1 MPQSRGQEAALDR
14 TAAAALPTRAGAPLT
29 ADRIGE
35 ALVTSGRIS
44 RTQLDWALGVQ
55 RRTGSRLGAILL
67 AAGLVSRPDLYQTLA
82 EQWGVPY
89 VDVTKV
95 PLGMST
101 WEHLDPARLAR
112 ELWVPIGRRRDGT
125 VVVATSQQ
133 PTAERRAEIEE
144 ELQRPVVLMATTD
157 WDVDYGLRN
166 LFRDQLLDAASH
178 GLWRNDK
185 EHSARTVVTK
195 RQGAVLLACL
205 LALIGSAIAAPGPT
219 VAVCSAIIA
228 CGFLV
233 SVGFKFVV
241 CLVGAYHETFVQV
254 TDEEAAAVGDAEL
267 PMYTILVPCYRE
279 ANVVPNLMANLAA
292 LDYPPEKLEVLLL
305 LEEDDEETRAAATA
319 ARPPATVTFVTV
331 PRGQPQTKPKACNV
345 GLVFAR
351 GEYLVIYD
359 AEDQPDPDQL
369 RRSVAAFRK
378 GGPSLVCVQ
387 AALNY
392 FNAEE
397 NALTRLF
404 TLEYSFWFDY
414 MLTGLSAMR
423 LPIPLGG
430 TSNHFRTDELRL
442 LGGWDPF
449 NVTEDADLGI
459 RAAALNRRVG
469 VVNST
474 TFEEANNAYRNF
486 VRQRSRWIK
495 GYLQT
500 TLVHLRHP
508 VELVRSV
515 GWRQAIGFALL
526 IGGTPISF
534 LAMPPLYLLLAVS
547 LLLPPSAMAS
557 VYPGWVLWTSLAN
570 FLLGNALMVY
580 VSMMGVFKRRR
591 HRLVLWALLNP
602 LYWLLHAVAA
612 YKALGQ
618 LVFRPH
624 YWEKT
629 DHGLTSVQP
638 PAGPH

>member
-1 MPQSRGQEAALDR
+1 VVPGPADG
-14 TAAAALPTRAGAPLT
+14 TVVPRASGRRPSAR
-29 ADRIGE
+29 DRIGD
-35 ALVTSGRIS
+35 ALVTGGRVS
-44 RTQLDWALGVQ
+44 ADQLDWALDVQ

-67 AAGLVSRPDLYQTLA
+67 AAGLVSRQDLYQILA
-82 EQWGVPY
+82 EQWGVPF
-89 VDVTKV
+89 VDVTTV
-95 PLGMST
+95 PLDLSLG
-101 WEHLDPARLAR
+101 EGLDVSLLAGER
-112 ELWVPIGRRRDGT
+112 WVPIGRRPDGA
-125 VVVATSQQ
+125 VVVATAQQ
-133 PTAERRAEIEE
+133 PTAERVAAIGRVLGRRAVA
-144 ELQRPVVLMATTD
+144 LATTD
-157 WDVDYGLRN
+157 WDVDYALRT
-166 LFRDQLLDAASH
+166 LFKEQLLDEASH
-178 GLWRNDK
+178 GLWRKDNDR
-185 EHSARTVVTK
+185 SARAVLTRRQRVAFVLCLGALVGGLVVTP
-195 RQGAVLLACL
+195 RL
-205 LALIGSAIAAPGPT
+205 T
-219 VAVCSAIIA
+219 VAVCSAVVA
-228 CGFLV
+228 VAFLV

-241 CLVGAYHETFVQV
+241 CLVGAYHEAFVEV
-254 TDEEAAAVGDAEL
+254 TDEEVAALDETEL
-267 PMYTILVPCYRE
+267 PVYTVLVPCYHE

-292 LDYPPEKLEVLLL
+292 LDYPPEKLDVLLL
-305 LEEDDEETRAAATA
+305 LEEDDHETRAAAVA
-319 ARPPATVTFVTV
+319 SRPPATVTFVTV
-331 PRGQPQTKPKACNV
+331 PRGDPQTKPKACNV

-359 AEDQPDPDQL
+359 AEDRPDPDQL
-369 RRSVAAFRK
+369 KRSIAAFRK
-378 GGPSLVCVQ
+378 GGPDLVCVQ

-397 NALTRLF
+397 NALTRMF

-414 MLTGLSAMR
+414 MLTGLTALR
-423 LPIPLGG
+423 LPVPLGG

-459 RAAALNRRVG
+459 RAAVLGKRVG

-486 VRQRSRWIK
+486 VRQRSRWVK

-515 GWRQAIGFALL
+515 GWRQAVGFALL
-526 IGGTPISF
+526 IGGTPASF
-534 LAMPPLYLLLAVS
+534 LTMPPLYLLLAVS
-547 LLLPPSAMAS
+547 LALPPSAMAWAF
-557 VYPGWVLWTSLAN
+557 PGWILWVSLAN

-612 YKALGQ
+612 YKALAQ
-618 LVFRPH
+618 LVLRPH

-629 DHGLTSVQP
+629 AHGLTAVQP
-638 PAGPH
+638 SAGPR